1 MLTEAHM
8 MYGERAPRGLDR
20 VRRARCYCR
29 AEDGLW
35 CRLVVDSAAIY
46 GTMQEQKVGYAT
58 SVAI

>member
-1 MLTEAHM
+1 M

-46 GTMQEQKVGYAT
+46 GTIEQKVGYAT